1 MSSEA
6 AHKNYNRFHKAGGA
20 PRETEGRALL
30 EAARRLAE
38 AQKNPE
44 DRQGLREAAR
54 LNWRLWTIFQ
64 AELSAPE
71 CPVPPEIR
79 VNMLNLCNFV
89 DKRSVAVLAEAKPE
103 LVDVLINVNRQIAA
117 GLLTQPGTAEAG
129 SEPSNKDE
137 TNQGEPASSDA
148 KGPSGSGGISI

>member
-1 MSSEA
+1 MSNESA
-6 AHKNYNRFHKAGGA
+6 LNSYNQFHKAGGA

-38 AQKNPE
+38 AQKTPE
-44 DRQGLREAAR
+44 DRKGLREAAR

-64 AELSAPE
+64 SELSAPG

-89 DKRSVAVLAEAKPE
+89 DKRSVEILAEAKPE
-103 LVDVLINVNRQIAA
+103 MADVLINVNRQIAA
-117 GLLTQPGTAEAG
+117 GLLTRPEAEDSG
-129 SEPSNKDE
+129 
-137 TNQGEPASSDA
+137 SSDP
-148 KGPSGSGGISI
+148 KDSDQGKSDPGGGISI

>member
-1 MSSEA
+1 MSNETALRS
-6 AHKNYNRFHKAGGA
+6 YNRFHKAGGA

-38 AQKNPE
+38 AQKNPD
-44 DRQGLREAAR
+44 DRKGLREAVR

-103 LVDVLINVNRQIAA
+103 MVDVLINVNRQIAA
-117 GLLTQPGTAEAG
+117 GLLANPAGEAEDQADQEEPDQSKPGPGDTT
-129 SEPSNKDE
+129 D
-137 TNQGEPASSDA
+137 T
-148 KGPSGSGGISI
+148 SGGGISI